1 VFVHVQ
7 RNMRK
12 RCRSI
17 LNAAIT
23 CKTLRDGASLCVLA
37 AAILSC
43 DDAAAQ
49 VSGTVSLV
57 SRYVYRGNLVNETR
71 PTPQLSLDY
80 DSPDGWYA
88 GVFLSPVR
96 LSGEHDNL
104 QLIGFGGYSGKLAQ
118 RWRWEAGLQRSTTRQ
133 GTRLDFN
140 EVYVGVSGTDFSSR
154 LFYSPNYAHTGLQ
167 TLYGEVS
174 GRHRLTERNSV
185 FAQAGRWHAFARAG
199 YWPAPTDRNDFRL
212 GLSDIHGNLDLQ
224 VAWTASRWRAVGGAM
239 QQRHA
244 IVISGTFAF

>member
-1 VFVHVQ
+1 
-7 RNMRK
+7 MRK
-12 RCRSI
+12 RCRFI

-23 CKTLRDGASLCVLA
+23 CKTLRDGASRCVLA

-57 SRYVYRGNLVNETR
+57 SRYVYRGNLVNDVR
-71 PTPQLSLDY
+71 PTPQVSLDY

-88 GVFLSPVR
+88 GVFLSAVR
-96 LSGEHDNL
+96 LSDENGNL
-104 QLIGFGGYSGKLAQ
+104 QLISYGGYSGKLAPS
-118 RWRWEAGLQRSTTRQ
+118 WRWEAGLQRSTTRQ
-133 GTRLDFN
+133 GTRLDFH

-154 LFYSPNYAHTGLQ
+154 VFYSPNYAHTGLR

-185 FAQAGRWHAFARAG
+185 FAQAGRWHALAKTG
-199 YWPAPTDRNDFRL
+199 YWPAPTDRNDCRL
-212 GLSDIHGNLDLQ
+212 GLSEIHGNLDLQ
-224 VAWTASRWRAVGGAM
+224 VAWTVSRWRAVGDAL

-244 IVISGTFAF
+244 IVISGTYAF